1 MQIQVQARHGSLADA
16 TRQKIADKVEKLGRF
31 IERVSSVDVM
41 VDLEK
46 ADQPVVEVVVATE
59 LKKDF
64 RADYTS
70 GDLWGCLDQT
80 IDKIEQQM
88 RKFKEKMTDH
98 R

>member
-1 MQIQVQARHGSLADA
+1 MQIQVQARHGSLAEA

-31 IERVSSVDVM
+31 IERVSSIDVM

-46 ADQPVVEVVVATE
+46 ADQPAVEVVVATE

-64 RADYTS
+64 RADYSS

>member
-31 IERVSSVDVM
+31 IERVSSIDVM

-46 ADQPVVEVVVATE
+46 ADQPVVEVVVSTE

-64 RADYTS
+64 RADYSS

>member
-31 IERVSSVDVM
+31 IERVSSIDVM

-64 RADYTS
+64 RADYSS

-88 RKFKEKMTDH
+88 RKFKEKMTEH

>member
-1 MQIQVQARHGSLADA
+1 MNIQVQARHGELAEA
-16 TRQKIADKVEKLGRF
+16 TRQKIAEKVVKLGRF
-31 IERVSSVDVM
+31 VERVSEINVLVE
-41 VDLEK
+41 LEK
-46 ADQPVVEVVVATE
+46 ADEPAVEVTVVTE

-64 RADYTS
+64 RAEYTS

-80 IDKIEQQM
+80 IDKLEQQM

>member
-1 MQIQVQARHGSLADA
+1 MNIQVQVRHGELAEA
-16 TRQKIADKVEKLGRF
+16 TRQKIEEKVAKLARF
-31 IERVSSVDVM
+31 IERVSDINVL

-46 ADQPVVEVVVATE
+46 SDEPKVEVTVLTE

-80 IDKIEQQM
+80 IDKLEQQM
-88 RKFKEKMTDH
+88 RKFKEKLTDH

>member
-1 MQIQVQARHGSLADA
+1 MQIQVQARHGSLAEA

-31 IERVSSVDVM
+31 IERVSSIDVM

>member
-64 RADYTS
+64 RADYSS

>member
-1 MQIQVQARHGSLADA
+1 MEIQVQVRHGSMSEA

-31 IERVSSVDVM
+31 LERVTNIDVL

-46 ADQPVVEVVVATE
+46 EAEPSVEVVVATE

-88 RKFKEKMTDH
+88 RKFKEKMTEH

>member
-1 MQIQVQARHGSLADA
+1 MQIEVQARHGALAEA
-16 TRQKIADKVEKLGRF
+16 TRQKIADRVEKLGRF
-31 IERVSSVDVM
+31 IERVSSIVVM

-46 ADQPVVEVVVATE
+46 ESEPCVEVVVSTE

-64 RADYTS
+64 RSDYRS

>member
-1 MQIQVQARHGSLADA
+1 MQIQVQARHGSLAEA

-31 IERVSSVDVM
+31 IERVSSIDVM

-64 RADYTS
+64 RADYSS

>member
-1 MQIQVQARHGSLADA
+1 MQIQVQARHGSLAEA

-31 IERVSSVDVM
+31 IERVSSIDVM

-46 ADQPVVEVVVATE
+46 DDQPAVEVVVATE

-64 RADYTS
+64 RADYSS

>member
-31 IERVSSVDVM
+31 IERVSSIDVM

-46 ADQPVVEVVVATE
+46 ADQPAVEVVVATE

>member
-31 IERVSSVDVM
+31 IERVSSIDVM

-64 RADYTS
+64 RADYSS

>member
-1 MQIQVQARHGSLADA
+1 MEIQVQVRHGSMSEA

-31 IERVSSVDVM
+31 LERVTNIDVL

-46 ADQPVVEVVVATE
+46 EAEPNVEVVVATE

-64 RADYTS
+64 RADYSS

-88 RKFKEKMTDH
+88 RKFKEKMTEH

>member
-1 MQIQVQARHGSLADA
+1 MQLQVQARHGSLADA

-31 IERVSSVDVM
+31 IERVSSIDVM

-64 RADYTS
+64 RADYSS

>member
-16 TRQKIADKVEKLGRF
+16 TRQQIADKVEKLGRF
-31 IERVSSVDVM
+31 IERVSSIDVL

-46 ADQPVVEVVVATE
+46 ADQPIVEVVVATE

-64 RADYTS
+64 RADYSS

>member
-31 IERVSSVDVM
+31 IERVSSIDVI

-64 RADYTS
+64 RADYSS

>member
-31 IERVSSVDVM
+31 IERVSSIDVM

>member
-31 IERVSSVDVM
+31 IERVSNIDVM

-46 ADQPVVEVVVATE
+46 ADQPVVEVVVSTE

>member
-31 IERVSSVDVM
+31 IERVSNIDVM

-46 ADQPVVEVVVATE
+46 ADQPIVEVVVATE

-64 RADYTS
+64 RADYSS

>member
-16 TRQKIADKVEKLGRF
+16 TQQRIVEKVVKLGRF
-31 IERVSSVDVM
+31 IERVSNIDVL
-41 VDLEK
+41 VDLDK
-46 ADQPVVEVVVATE
+46 ADEPNVEVVVMTE

-64 RADYTS
+64 RAEYCS

-80 IDKIEQQM
+80 IDKLEQQM
-88 RKFKEKMTDH
+88 RKFKEKMVEH

>member
-1 MQIQVQARHGSLADA
+1 MQIQVQARHGSLAEA
-16 TRQKIADKVEKLGRF
+16 TRPKIADKVEKLGRF
-31 IERVSSVDVM
+31 IERVSSIDVM

-64 RADYTS
+64 RADYSS

>member
-1 MQIQVQARHGSLADA
+1 M
-16 TRQKIADKVEKLGRF
+16 
-31 IERVSSVDVM
+31 ERVSSIDVM

-64 RADYTS
+64 RADYSS

-88 RKFKEKMTDH
+88 RKFKEKMTEH

>member
-31 IERVSSVDVM
+31 IERVSSIDVM

-46 ADQPVVEVVVATE
+46 ADQSVVEVVVATE

-64 RADYTS
+64 RADYSS

>member
-1 MQIQVQARHGSLADA
+1 
-16 TRQKIADKVEKLGRF
+16 
-31 IERVSSVDVM
+31 M

>member
-1 MQIQVQARHGSLADA
+1 MQIQVQARHGSLAEA

-31 IERVSSVDVM
+31 IERVSSIDVM

-46 ADQPVVEVVVATE
+46 ADQPAVEVVVATE

-80 IDKIEQQM
+80 IDKIEQQK

>member
-1 MQIQVQARHGSLADA
+1 MQIQVQARHGSLAEA

-31 IERVSSVDVM
+31 IERVSSIDVM

-46 ADQPVVEVVVATE
+46 ADQPAVEVVVATE

>member
-31 IERVSSVDVM
+31 IERVSNIDVM

-64 RADYTS
+64 RADYSS

>member
-31 IERVSSVDVM
+31 IERVSSIDVM

-46 ADQPVVEVVVATE
+46 ADQPIVEVVVATE

-64 RADYTS
+64 RADYSS